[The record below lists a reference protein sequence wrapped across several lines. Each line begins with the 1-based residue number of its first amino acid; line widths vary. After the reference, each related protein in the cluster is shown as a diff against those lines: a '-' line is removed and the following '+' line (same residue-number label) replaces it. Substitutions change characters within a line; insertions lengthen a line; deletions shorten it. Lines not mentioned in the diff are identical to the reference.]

1 MSTLPPSLSVTVNT
15 KRKACVIDTTLALS
29 RYGLLLTQR
38 LGDEF
43 DLWLARELWQILD
56 NTQYYVSNPQS
67 LMPVRPGPGQKSEN
81 VHANKNGGNGTKY
94 FLKAILNQWDMARM
108 ETDLAGL
115 KVFWIGDAM
124 SESLLPKSADQ
135 NLVHRFET
143 LAGSLDV
150 RIKKDPADA
159 RQDNIFIDCFRDAVA
174 LTAALVSHKG
184 FILTRQCAVNEDLP
198 ENEPVICS
206 YLRKWGIPCYR
217 VGMDQ
222 KVEIERAFL
231 FPIFARA
238 GVTELLWAGLNLA
251 VVHLCVPD
259 AIIMP
264 VIQYEEDA
272 FDRDLEPFHEHRNEE
287 MKDWWKNS
295 VCFWYPL

>member
-1 MSTLPPSLSVTVNT
+1 MSVMPPSLSVTVTT

-56 NTQYYVSNPQS
+56 NTQYYLSNPQF
-67 LMPVRPGPGQKSEN
+67 LTPVRPGIQRKTGKI
-81 VHANKNGGNGTKY
+81 HANGGNEAKY
-94 FLKAILNQWDMARM
+94 FLKDILSQWDIARM

-115 KVFWIGDAM
+115 KIFWIGDAM
-124 SESLLPKSADQ
+124 SESLLPKNADQ
-135 NLVHRFET
+135 NLIHRFET
-143 LAGSLDV
+143 LARSLDIK
-150 RIKKDPADA
+150 IKKNGSDT
-159 RQDNIFIDCFRDAVA
+159 QQENIFVDCFRDVVA
-174 LTAALVSHKG
+174 LTAALIPHRG
-184 FILTRQCAVNEDLP
+184 FILTRHGMMSDELP
-198 ENEPVICS
+198 ENEPIICS
-206 YLRKWGIPCYR
+206 YLRNWGIPCYR

-222 KVEIERAFL
+222 KIEIEKASL

-238 GVTELLWAGLNLA
+238 GVTELMWAGLNLA
-251 VVHLCVPD
+251 VVHICAPD

-264 VIQYEEDA
+264 FISNEDDVFERA
-272 FDRDLEPFHEHRNEE
+272 LEPLHEQREEE
-287 MKDWWKNS
+287 MKDWWRHA